1 MADLQELEQK
11 LDQLITRCNT
21 LQQENDQLGEE
32 KGQWLRDKTRLV
44 EKNELARGRVEAMIS
59 RLKDLEANS

>member
-21 LQQENDQLGEE
+21 LQQENDQLSEE

-44 EKNELARGRVEAMIS
+44 EKNELARGRVEAMIT

>member
-11 LDQLITRCNT
+11 LDQLIARCHT
-21 LQQENDQLGEE
+21 LQQENEQLGEE

-44 EKNELARGRVEAMIS
+44 EKNELARGRVEAMIG